1 MRAKPLLVLN
11 SRLREPIPMGG
22 SSFSEVSDPNQ
33 QVNLA
38 MVHLLA
44 SEERENE
51 KNLPYPRLAC

>member
-1 MRAKPLLVLN
+1 
-11 SRLREPIPMGG
+11 MGG